1 VLGVSPHSILLGLR
15 ASRLSAKRWGR
26 GLPVLHEEKLQMWS
40 PLIQLMCLM
49 PVSPQAQVVEVT
61 AKPDRVYI
69 ERSEAGQHLNF
80 EFLLENRSAERLL
93 LSAVTLSVLDDN
105 GMLARREFVN
115 EYSRASLE
123 LAGLPALEPGAVV
136 LVFNPFH
143 FFSRAIPIK
152 KLSYEFTFRTPD
164 RTRRHKA
171 HLSIVPVFYDTKT
184 DLMIPLRGRVLVW
197 DGHDYQSHHR
207 RFDYTRPPSPQL
219 GNKTNFTRYGY
230 DFVVVNGNGLMYGRD
245 PKEGDDWYPG
255 KSDRNEDYYGFGVPI
270 LATGNGRVV
279 AFHDGEA
286 DNRRFNQAEQA
297 SREMARAGNYVII
310 DHLNGEYSLFAHLRH
325 GSVRVKVGQ
334 DVKRGAIIAQ
344 MGASGDALFP
354 HLHYE
359 LRNGIGAREV
369 EGLPSYFTN
378 FRRLLG
384 SRPLVVKRGQVD
396 TGDIVESIGSAR

>member
-1 VLGVSPHSILLGLR
+1 
-15 ASRLSAKRWGR
+15 
-26 GLPVLHEEKLQMWS
+26 MWS
-40 PLIQLMCLM
+40 LLMLLMCLV
-49 PVSPQAQVVEVT
+49 PGKSQGQIVQVT
-61 AKPDRVYI
+61 AKPDRLYI
-69 ERSEAGQHLNF
+69 ERSDAGQHLNF
-80 EFLLENRSAERLL
+80 EFLLENRSAERWL
-93 LSAVTLSVLDDN
+93 LSAVTVSVLDDQEI
-105 GMLARREFVN
+105 LARREFVN

-123 LAGLPALEPGAVV
+123 LARLPALEPSTAV
-136 LVFNPFH
+136 LIFNPFH
-143 FFSRAIPIK
+143 FFSSTIPIK
-152 KLSYEFTFRTPD
+152 KLNYEFTFRTPD

-184 DLMIPLRGRVLVW
+184 DLMIPVRGRVLVW

-207 RFDYTRPPSPQL
+207 RFDYTRPPFPQL
-219 GNKTNFTRYGY
+219 GNKTNVTRYGY
-230 DFVVVNGNGLMYGRD
+230 DFVVVNANGLMYGGD

-297 SREMARAGNYVII
+297 SREMARAGNYVIL
-310 DHLNGEYSLFAHLRH
+310 DHLNGEYSLFAHLMQ
-325 GSVRVKVGQ
+325 GSVRVKAGQ
-334 DVKRGAIIAQ
+334 DVKRGDIIAQ

-359 LRNGIGAREV
+359 LRNGIGSKDV

-384 SRPLVVKRGQVD
+384 STPLVVRRGQVD